1 MSPVSRRFVLTGAA
15 LTTASL
21 LVPITVRAGRAAES
35 YEITDWIVIAPS
47 EDVTLALSQ
56 PEVGQGSYTA
66 LPQILADELDADW
79 ARVKMVRDRQG
90 RLQDRVPAG
99 AAGAEGRRLDV
110 DHGAL

>member
-1 MSPVSRRFVLTGAA
+1 MSSVSRRFVLTGAA

-35 YEITDWIVIAPS
+35 YEITDWITIAPS
-47 EDVTLALSQ
+47 GEVTLAVSQ

-79 ARVKMVRDRQG
+79 QRQDPVRDRQG
-90 RLQDRVPAG
+90 GLQDRVPAG
-99 AAGAEGRRLDV
+99 AAGAKRGRLDV